1 MSLESNDGVLAPPN
15 AELVQLKH
23 ALISKTQDLESALN
37 TVEAHK
43 NAIEAQTKIVASLV
57 AILNSTELSEE
68 DKATVNALQAESIS
82 LAGKINLP
90 PPERLYS
97 RDFSVDS
104 FTAFDDDLF
113 EDNSSTLSGDDAR
126 SKQGSKVQWG
136 CLVIMQTGQTVNTSP
151 HQMIGRGSNRSHLA
165 QKLEIQI

>member
-82 LAGKINLP
+82 LVGKINLP

-97 RDFSVDS
+97 RDLSVDS

-113 EDNSSTLSGDDAR
+113 EDNSSTLSVTRKAR
-126 SKQGSKVQWG
+126 KQSTMG